1 MKLRRIALAS
11 LLMTLANGFVPH
23 ETYAE
28 TVPTEPFQ
36 SARERVAQDSANHL
50 EALSPVTI
58 TLRRAKEPQQP
69 NQKPESPGWISW
81 LGGKGTKIAPLEPP
95 MEVVARLK
103 NGEEAVI
110 ERFTV
115 AEEASLPLIID
126 ATGNTIGYFRLWSTK
141 EGRWNFAR
149 SAFVIYFAGEHG
161 LIERTGEITCDRIES
176 QGKPRVEI
184 TNAKW
189 DTEIASLVFDVRSN
203 CGVVKFLGGE
213 QGDALINLTSLEF
226 KSALESP
233 AYSESSRRLSVGFEK
248 DGEFQ
253 TAAVL
258 SPSAKGMKKCVA
270 EAKSSKLFRVCGP
283 DDNQAWVAYWQS
295 DGQQIEEWVLD
306 CGPNDSQERTSGVGY
321 FIGACTNP
329 VTKDGVATVSLSLAH
344 QDAPRSIDIEIACK
358 CGTLLARRLEF
369 DMARREITFNL
380 ETDASKVSFDHQ
392 EFELPTIGVEKLSDR
407 SRAAVPLIA
416 IRLNDR
422 WQIIEIV
429 SIANEFP
436 SSILGQPV
444 KSSAPASQVVIPAN

>member
-81 LGGKGTKIAPLEPP
+81 LGGDETKVSTLEPP
-95 MEVVARLK
+95 MEVIARLK
-103 NGEEAVI
+103 NGEAIIEQFPEA
-110 ERFTV
+110 ED
-115 AEEASLPLIID
+115 ASLPLIVD
-126 ATGNTIGYFRLWSTK
+126 STGNTVGYFHIWSTK
-141 EGRWNFAR
+141 TDRWNVAR

-161 LIERTGEITCDRIES
+161 LIRRTGEITCDRIEG
-176 QGKPRVEI
+176 QGTPRTEI

-189 DTEIASLVFDVRSN
+189 DTEIATLVFDVRSN

-233 AYSESSRRLSVGFEK
+233 AYLESGRRLSVAFEN

-258 SPSAKGMKKCVA
+258 SPNAQGMKKCVA
-270 EAKSSKLFRVCGP
+270 EAKSSHMFRVCGP
-283 DDNQAWVAYWQS
+283 DDNQGWVAYWQS

-380 ETDASKVSFDHQ
+380 ETDASKVTFDHQ

-422 WQIIEIV
+422 WQVTEISAVASEATSAIQAQQDETSSPV
-429 SIANEFP
+429 SQLAT
-436 SSILGQPV
+436 
-444 KSSAPASQVVIPAN
+444 PAK